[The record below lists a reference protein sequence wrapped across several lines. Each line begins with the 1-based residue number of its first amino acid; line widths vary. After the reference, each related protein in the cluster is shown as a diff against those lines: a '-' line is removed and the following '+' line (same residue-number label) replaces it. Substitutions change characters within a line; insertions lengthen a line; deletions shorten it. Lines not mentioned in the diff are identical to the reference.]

1 LIHICLR
8 LLVVPFI
15 GLAAAQATSVP
26 DAALDDLNAGGI
38 VYSIAAS
45 ADTLYIGGNFTSVG
59 GTTHNG
65 LAAIDRST
73 GTVITAWDPGLD
85 SPATVY
91 ALALSAD
98 GKTLYVG
105 GSFASFGSG
114 ATSRNNIAAIDT
126 QTGAVIGAW
135 DPDADGVVRA
145 LALAPGGV
153 TLYAGGDF
161 SLVGG
166 AARARLAAIS
176 IATEVAAPWNPGA
189 DATVRT
195 LAVSPDGARVYVGGD
210 FLIVDGQV
218 RRRLAAL
225 LATSGAATAW
235 NPDIDPG
242 IAGGKGVYALALTT
256 DGETLYIGGEF
267 NNVDGAARSRIAAL
281 HTSQTVAGSLALAW
295 DPTADATVRGLDL
308 SYDETMIYA
317 GGDFTSIGGQTRANL
332 SKLRISDATSVL
344 GWDPGAAIV
353 AGSPVVYALGSDP
366 DRSALYAGGDF
377 DINAGVGVTKHG
389 IAAFA
394 VGPPVTVAN
403 PLGGGYRDPSV
414 TVSLTCTDNGGGNC
428 TVAGAGTYYS
438 TDGLDPDPMD
448 AADKYSSPVDIVDN
462 SATTVLK
469 FFSIDGEENRGATQ
483 TESYIVG
490 DTVQPSTT
498 NSPVGGLYGT
508 ATLQPVALICDD
520 NIGGSTGSGCVA
532 TYYTLDGS
540 TPTTS
545 SAVYS
550 TPISLGALFPPPGI
564 ASADVDPLQDLAG
577 PVTLKYFSVDAAG
590 NSEADLTGIH
600 SENFFVDLAAPVVS
614 ASLVSGSYTPPQTVT
629 ITCDDGVGSGC
640 AAMYYTLD
648 DTTPSDQPTTD
659 SQGNVVMPV
668 LYTGPLTLS
677 EGAIIN
683 VLAIDNA
690 GNRSTALVGIYS
702 FSSEKGSTRGVGAF
716 GPGMLAVVILLLVW
730 RRCSGGARGV
740 SDGSAASP

>member
-1 LIHICLR
+1 LIHFCFR

-15 GLAAAQATSVP
+15 GLATAHATSVP

-38 VYSIAAS
+38 IYSIAAS
-45 ADTLYIGGNFTSVG
+45 TDTLYLGGNFTSVG
-59 GTTHNG
+59 GTMRNG

-73 GTVITAWDPGLD
+73 GAVISTWDPGLD
-85 SPATVY
+85 NSATVY

-105 GSFASFGSG
+105 GNFSVTVG
-114 ATSRNNIAAIDT
+114 TITLNNIAAIDT
-126 QTGAVIGAW
+126 QTGSVLSAW
-135 DPDADGVVRA
+135 NPDADGVVRA
-145 LALAPGGV
+145 VALAPGGG

-176 IATEVAAPWNPGA
+176 TATELATPWNPGA
-189 DATVRT
+189 DATVRS

-235 NPDIDPG
+235 NPDIDPTLVTG
-242 IAGGKGVYALALTT
+242 SGVYALVLAANG
-256 DGETLYIGGEF
+256 DTLYVGGEF
-267 NNVDGAARSRIAAL
+267 TDIDGQPLPRLAAL
-281 HTSQTVAGSLALAW
+281 DTSQTTAGSIA
-295 DPTADATVRGLDL
+295 DPLWSPAPNGTVRALSL
-308 SYDETMIYA
+308 SYDETMIYV
-317 GGDFTSIGGQTRANL
+317 GGDFTNIGGLARANVA
-332 SKLRISDATSVL
+332 KLRIDNATSVP
-344 GWDPGAAIV
+344 GWDPGAAFV

-366 DRSALYAGGDF
+366 GRSALYSGGDF
-377 DINAGVGVTKHG
+377 DINAGGGVTKHG

-394 VGPPVTVAN
+394 VGPPVTTAS
-403 PLGGGYRDPSV
+403 PAGGGYQIPTQ
-414 TVSLTCTDNGGGNC
+414 TVSLSCTDNGGSDC
-428 TVAGAGTYYS
+428 TIAGSIYYS
-438 TDGLDPDPMD
+438 TDLNEPYTFGTYTSPLTISAYTELRFFAVD
-448 AADKYSSPVDIVDN
+448 A
-462 SATTVLK
+462 
-469 FFSIDGEENRGATQ
+469 EENSETTQ
-483 TESYIVG
+483 TEIYFMGDIV
-490 DTVQPSTT
+490 PPLTT

-508 ATLQPVALICDD
+508 ATLQSVALLCDD
-520 NIGGSTGSGCVA
+520 SGGSGCVA
-532 TYYTLDGS
+532 TYYSLDGS

-550 TPISLGALFPPPGI
+550 APISLGSLFPPPGI
-564 ASADVDPLQDLAG
+564 ASADVDPLRDLAG

-590 NSEADLTGIH
+590 NSEADLIGIH

-629 ITCDDGVGSGC
+629 LTCDDGVGSGC

-716 GPGMLAVVILLLVW
+716 GPGMLAVVILLLAW
-730 RRCSGGARGV
+730 RRCRGVARGV

>member
-1 LIHICLR
+1 VRRLVHVCLR

-15 GLAAAQATSVP
+15 GLATAHATSVP
-26 DAALDDLNAGGI
+26 DAVLDDLNAGGI
-38 VYSIAAS
+38 VYSIAVS

-59 GTTHNG
+59 GAMRNG

-73 GTVITAWDPGLD
+73 GAVVAAWDPGLD

-98 GKTLYVG
+98 GNTLYVG

-114 ATSRNNIAAIDT
+114 ATSRNNIAAIDA
-126 QTGAVIGAW
+126 QTGAVIAAW
-135 DPDADGVVRA
+135 DPDVNGVVRT
-145 LALAPGGV
+145 LALAPGGG

-166 AARARLAAIS
+166 ATRARLAAIGTAAAGA
-176 IATEVAAPWNPGA
+176 ATPWNPGA
-189 DATVRT
+189 DATVRA

-235 NPDIDPG
+235 NPDIDPTLVTG
-242 IAGGKGVYALALTT
+242 SGVYALMLTA
-256 DGETLYIGGEF
+256 DGKMLYVGGDF
-267 NNVDGAARSRIAAL
+267 STVDTHPLLRLAAL
-281 HTSQTVAGSLALAW
+281 DTSQTTTGSIVDPAW
-295 DPTADATVRGLDL
+295 NSAPNGTVRALRL
-308 SYDETMIYA
+308 SYDENMIYA
-317 GGDFTSIGGQTRANL
+317 GGDFTDIGAHLAKLQT
-332 SKLRISDATSVL
+332 SDGALAAWNPSPL
-344 GWDPGAAIV
+344 GA
-353 AGSPVVYALGSDP
+353 SPVVYALGQD
-366 DRSALYAGGDF
+366 DTGETLYAGGDF
-377 DINAGVGVTKHG
+377 DISAGGGVTKHG
-389 IAAFA
+389 IAGFA
-394 VGPPVTVAN
+394 VGPPVTVAT
-403 PLGGGYRDPSV
+403 PGGGGYQANPLRIVLS
-414 TVSLTCTDNGGGNC
+414 CTDNGGLDC
-428 TVAGAGTYYS
+428 ISALRTYYTTDDTIPIASWPIFDPS
-438 TDGLDPDPMD
+438 T
-448 AADKYSSPVDIVDN
+448 
-462 SATTVLK
+462 ATPYIEIGAFTVLR
-469 FFSIDGEENRGATQ
+469 FFSLDGEGNREPIQ
-483 TESYIVG
+483 TETYVVG
-490 DTVQPSTT
+490 DNEAPNTT

-550 TPISLGALFPPPGI
+550 APISLGALFPPPGI
-564 ASADVDPLQDLAG
+564 ASADVDPLRDLAG

-590 NSEADLTGIH
+590 NSEADLIGIH
-600 SENFFVDLAAPVVS
+600 LENYFVDLAAPVVS

-677 EGAIIN
+677 EGAVIN

-716 GPGMLAVVILLLVW
+716 GPGMLAVAILLVVW
-730 RRCSGGARGV
+730 RRCRGAGRGV
-740 SDGSAASP
+740 SGGSAASP

>member
-1 LIHICLR
+1 VRRLIDVCFR

-15 GLAAAQATSVP
+15 GLATAHATSVP
-26 DAALDDLNAGGI
+26 DTALDDLNAGGI

-45 ADTLYIGGNFTSVG
+45 ADTLYIGGTFTSVD
-59 GTTHNG
+59 GTMRNG

-73 GTVITAWDPGLD
+73 GAVVAAWDPGLD

-91 ALALSAD
+91 AIALSAD
-98 GKTLYVG
+98 GNTLYVG
-105 GSFASFGSG
+105 GSFSVTVG
-114 ATSRNNIAAIDT
+114 TITLNNIAEIDT
-126 QTGAVIGAW
+126 QTGSVMSAW
-135 DPDADGVVRA
+135 NPDADGVVRA
-145 LALAPGGV
+145 LALAPGGG

-161 SLVGG
+161 GQVG
-166 AARARLAAIS
+166 AATRARLAAIS
-176 IATEVAAPWNPGA
+176 TAGAGSATPWNPGA

-225 LATSGAATAW
+225 LATSGAASAW
-235 NPDIDPG
+235 NPDIDPA
-242 IAGGKGVYALALTT
+242 IANGKGVYALALTAN
-256 DGETLYIGGEF
+256 GETLYVGGDF
-267 NNVDGAARSRIAAL
+267 TDIDGKTLPWLVAL
-281 HTSQTVAGSLALAW
+281 DTVATTAGSIA
-295 DPTADATVRGLDL
+295 DPLWSPAPNGTVRALRL
-308 SYDETMIYA
+308 SYDENMIYA
-317 GGDFTSIGGQTRANL
+317 GGDFTNIGGQVRANL
-332 SKLRISDATSVL
+332 SKLKISDATSVL
-344 GWDPGAAIV
+344 GWDPGTAIV

-394 VGPPVTVAN
+394 VGAPVTVAT
-403 PLGGGYRDPSV
+403 PPGGGYQDSYLDI
-414 TVSLTCTDNGGGNC
+414 TFHCTDNGGLDC
-428 TVAGAGTYYS
+428 TSALRTYYT
-438 TDGLDPDPMD
+438 TDGSEPTESSQVYDPANVFRILSNTDLRFYSVD
-448 AADKYSSPVDIVDN
+448 A
-462 SATTVLK
+462 
-469 FFSIDGEENRGATQ
+469 EENSETKNI
-483 TESYIVG
+483 ESYVIG
-490 DTVQPSTT
+490 DMTAPSTT

-508 ATLQPVALICDD
+508 ATLQPVTLICDD
-520 NIGGSTGSGCVA
+520 NVGGSTGSGCAA

-540 TPTTS
+540 LPTTS

-550 TPISLGALFPPPGI
+550 APISLGALFPPPGI

-590 NSEADLTGIH
+590 NSEADLIGIH

-677 EGAIIN
+677 AGAIIN

-716 GPGMLAVVILLLVW
+716 GPGMLAVVVLMVVW
-730 RRCSGGARGV
+730 RLRGGRARGV
-740 SDGSAASP
+740 SGGSAASP